1 MTKLLIIDDHAIV
14 RTGVRR
20 LLASSPDIECLEAA
34 SGEDALAI
42 VACELVQL
50 VILDLNLPGLGG
62 IELIRCLLR
71 AEPRLRVLVFST
83 HAEPVYVAKSMEA
96 GAMGYVSK
104 NAAPEEL
111 ARAIGVLDRGGSY
124 IEAEIAQELERGATP
139 SDAYLRPLTG
149 REMEIMRLL
158 ARGRSLTQ
166 ISATLGI
173 AYKTVA
179 NTCTH
184 IKEKLG
190 VTQTADLIRIS
201 VDRGLGLAL
210 DREAAAR
217 RRSAQ
222 GAGWISSAAI

>member
-1 MTKLLIIDDHAIV
+1 MSRLLIIDDHAIV

-20 LLASSPDIECLEAA
+20 LLATLPDIECLEAA
-34 SGEDALAI
+34 TGEEALAV
-42 VACELVQL
+42 VAREPVRL

-62 IELIRCLLR
+62 VELIRCLLR
-71 AEPRLRVLVFST
+71 ASPHLRVLVFST
-83 HAEPVYVAKSMEA
+83 HAEPIYVAKSLEA
-96 GAMGYVSK
+96 GALGYVSK

-111 ARAIGVLDRGGSY
+111 ARAVEALQRGCSY
-124 IEAEIAQELERGATP
+124 IEADIAGELESGDTP
-139 SDAYLRPLTG
+139 GETYLRPLTS

-190 VTQTADLIRIS
+190 VTHTADLIRIS
-201 VDRGLGLAL
+201 VDRGLV
-210 DREAAAR
+210 
-217 RRSAQ
+217 
-222 GAGWISSAAI
+222 